1 VFCIIVGSDHNFSKR
16 VKHGSFIATRSI
28 HIRNGRITMSESPL
42 HLATAN
48 NLLTAARQGMPVYD
62 RENKK
67 VGKVRLVQFGDESEM
82 DPIPKPEGFYKLPTE
97 AQSQLAREGFVVLD
111 SGWFSRS
118 RYAAASQI
126 DEVVNDSVMLNVDG
140 NQLVSE

>member
-1 VFCIIVGSDHNFSKR
+1 
-16 VKHGSFIATRSI
+16 
-28 HIRNGRITMSESPL
+28 MSASPL
-42 HLATAN
+42 HPATAN

-67 VGKVRLVQFGDESEM
+67 IGKVRLVQLGDESDL
-82 DPIPKPEGFYKLPTE
+82 DPIPKPEGFYKLPAE
-97 AQSQLAREGFVVLD
+97 AQRHLAREGFVMLD

-118 RYAAASQI
+118 RYVAASQI
-126 DEVVNDSVMLNVDG
+126 AEVVNDSVMLNVDG